1 MGTGISTWKVIWW
14 GVGALVVLAVV
25 GKGVKVYKEVK
36 SQMIA
41 KGQIV
46 DSKTQDILPQA
57 TIFVTDGEG
66 NVIDDSKRES
76 ADKEGIF
83 SIDVFPSDFLTI
95 SYVGYH
101 NKTVSIKDFN
111 SGINIINLVY
121 NKSDEARSEARRV
134 GKECRYRWSPYN

>member
-1 MGTGISTWKVIWW
+1 
-14 GVGALVVLAVV
+14 
-25 GKGVKVYKEVK
+25 
-36 SQMIA
+36 MIA
-41 KGQIV
+41 QGQIV

-66 NVIDDSKRES
+66 NVIDDSKRAS
-76 ADKEGIF
+76 ADKKGVF

-121 NKSDEARSEARRV
+121 NKSNEAV
-134 GKECRYRWSPYN
+134 GGIFKGDRGEETDSGVLENKPIKWYYWAAFIIIGYYAYTKIKK